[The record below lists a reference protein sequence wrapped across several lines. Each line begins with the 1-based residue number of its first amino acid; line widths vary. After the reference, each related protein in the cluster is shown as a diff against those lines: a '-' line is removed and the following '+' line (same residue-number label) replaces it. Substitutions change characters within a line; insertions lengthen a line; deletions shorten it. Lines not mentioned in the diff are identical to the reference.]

1 MERFPCGSATVVPVR
16 GEIDIA
22 TADRMRDDVIG
33 AAAVGERRCVVVDLS
48 RVTFFDASAV
58 RAVLAAYKVLTA
70 QGRHMV
76 LAEPTPQ
83 VQRTL
88 DALRIDEL
96 LDVYPIVEMALAHA
110 PGHQGHVP
118 GPGRD

>member
-1 MERFPCGSATVVPVR
+1 MERFPCGSAAVVPVR

-22 TADRMRDDVIG
+22 TADRMRDDILH
-33 AAAVGERRCVVVDLS
+33 AAAVGECDFVVVDLS

-58 RAVLAAYKVLTA
+58 RAVLSTHRALTA

-88 DALRIDEL
+88 DALKVDEL
-96 LDVYPIVEMALAHA
+96 LDVYPIVEMALAHV
-110 PGHQGHVP
+110 PGRQGRVP